1 MFVFS
6 GRTVRAVLFSI
17 ALGTFV
23 VSANAQQGT
32 FTLPF
37 ETHWGNAV
45 LPAGDYKMSSS
56 VTPAFPKVLS
66 ISGQGI
72 SVWVIAGMANPA
84 DDSETNSYLTI
95 QSVGSLH
102 VVRQFVSGLTG
113 KTYKFE
119 MPKTIRTELAA
130 AGSPQQEITNVAVL
144 ARH

>member
-6 GRTVRAVLFSI
+6 GRAVRAVLFSI

-37 ETHWGNAV
+37 ETHWGSAV
-45 LPAGDYKMSSS
+45 LPAGDYRMSSS
-56 VTPAFPKVLS
+56 VTTAFPKVLS

-72 SVWVIAGMANPA
+72 SVYVIAGNANPT
-84 DDSETNSYLTI
+84 DDSETSSYLSI

-102 VVRQFVSGLTG
+102 VVRQFVSAVTG
-113 KTYKFE
+113 KAYNFQ

-130 AGSPQQEITNVAVL
+130 ARSPQQEITNVAVL